1 MRPSAEN
8 DWSPPPDLVDSGIS
22 MSTEISEIAT
32 ALNSAL
38 SDITDAPKTATA
50 FKYKYA
56 PLDVVMPI
64 VRSACQK
71 HGLFLLQS
79 PWSPERGALGV
90 TTLLTHKSGQW
101 IQTQYAIPFTPDG
114 QNVFHQVG
122 TSTTYLRR
130 YAVMA
135 LMMQSAEDDDAVST
149 EKRKPDPKKYTPP
162 TGGAKNIIR
171 KLTKVAKDAGREHL
185 DTAYLALSED
195 EKKMLTA
202 ADKASLKEIASATH

>member
-1 MRPSAEN
+1 MRLPQEG
-8 DWSPPPDLVDSGIS
+8 DWSPTDPVDASIS

-32 ALNSAL
+32 ALNNAL

-56 PLDVVMPI
+56 PLDEVMNI
-64 VRSACQK
+64 VRKACHK
-71 HGLFLLQS
+71 NGLFLLQS
-79 PWSPERGALGV
+79 PWSPEQGALGV

-101 IQTQYAIPFTPDG
+101 IKTQYAIPFTPDG

-135 LMMQSAEDDDAVST
+135 LMMQSQEDDDGQSLT
-149 EKRKPDPKKYTPP
+149 KEKPAPNKYTPP
-162 TGGAKNIIR
+162 KGERKALIDRLKKIAKEQ
-171 KLTKVAKDAGREHL
+171 GRDNL
-185 DTAYLALSED
+185 DTAYHALSEE
-195 EKKMLTA
+195 EKKLLTA